1 MNYKIIILEPAYEFL
16 SSLEIKFRAK
26 TYRTIELLKEF
37 GPFLKEPHSKSIKGY
52 KGLSELRVQ
61 LGNNILRLFYFH
73 HRSSH
78 YIITSVYIKKDDKT
92 NKNQIIK
99 AVDLMN
105 TYLEKNHDKN

>member
-1 MNYKIIILEPAYEFL
+1 MNYKIEILEPAYDFI

-52 KGLSELRVQ
+52 KGLFELRVQ

-73 HRSSH
+73 YKSSL
-78 YIITSVYIKKDDKT
+78 YIITSGYIKKADKT
-92 NKNQIIK
+92 DNKQITK
-99 AVDLMN
+99 ALDLMKS
-105 TYLEKNHDKN
+105 YMEQKDEKD